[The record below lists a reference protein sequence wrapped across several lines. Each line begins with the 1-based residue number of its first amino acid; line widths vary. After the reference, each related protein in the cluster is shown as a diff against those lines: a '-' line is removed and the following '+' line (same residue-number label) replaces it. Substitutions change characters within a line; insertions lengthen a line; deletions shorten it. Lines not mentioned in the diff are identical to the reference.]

1 MPVPSNC
8 SKCLLLSYV
17 TLSKVKPD
25 QEGSRRSQRRTH
37 KVIGIGRQKGLLLS
51 LAIWQETELGSQL
64 NSITGTF
71 DVLGI
76 KPEDL
81 TADRQGLL

>member
-1 MPVPSNC
+1 M
-8 SKCLLLSYV
+8 
-17 TLSKVKPD
+17 
-25 QEGSRRSQRRTH
+25 
-37 KVIGIGRQKGLLLS
+37 IGIGRQKGLLLS

-64 NSITGTF
+64 NSITGAF
-71 DVLGI
+71 DILGI